1 MKSRHFSALLG
12 AVAMVGVVAAG
23 TGATAAVFNDPTWP
37 CVQRKVES
45 LSLGLM
51 WSRPVENGGADA
63 VSLDPATERLI
74 DQLALR
80 RLSLE
85 ELEDLVVTFAA
96 TNPDLTEAVYEQVF
110 ERIFN
115 ELGAK
120 RHKIIKGIERYSLKQ
135 IALAE
140 KIDGIRA
147 EMDKLLAESAPD
159 HDKIDKLEE
168 QLDWEERIYQER
180 SRSLTYVCE
189 TPVLIEKRLYGIA
202 QILMKAG
209 AQK

>member
-1 MKSRHFSALLG
+1 MKSRHFWALLG
-12 AVAMVGVVAAG
+12 SAALIGLCAGVPAAS
-23 TGATAAVFNDPTWP
+23 AAVFNDPTWP
-37 CVQRKVES
+37 CVQRKVDS

-51 WSRPVENGGADA
+51 WSRPVDTAAA
-63 VSLDPATERLI
+63 VGVDLSPEVEDLV

-80 RLSLE
+80 RLTLE
-85 ELEDLVVTFAA
+85 ELNGLVAAFAIS
-96 TNPDLTEAVYEQVF
+96 NPEVNEPIYEQVF

-135 IALAE
+135 IALSE
-140 KIDGIRA
+140 KIDSIRA
-147 EMDKLLAESAPD
+147 EMDKLLGESSPD
-159 HDKIDKLEE
+159 YDKIDKLEE

-202 QILMKAG
+202 QMLMKA
-209 AQK
+209 AAK

>member
-12 AVAMVGVVAAG
+12 VAAMVGVAVGG
-23 TGATAAVFNDPTWP
+23 TPAFAAVFNDPTWP

-51 WSRPVENGGADA
+51 WSSPVENGGSKG
-63 VSLDPATERLI
+63 VELGPETEGLI
-74 DQLALR
+74 EQLALR

-85 ELEDLVVTFAA
+85 DVEGLVAGFAA
-96 TNPDLTEAVYEQVF
+96 EHPDVTEAVYEQVF

-147 EMDKLLAESAPD
+147 EMDKLLSDSAPD
-159 HDKIDKLEE
+159 YDKIDKLEE

-209 AQK
+209 VQK

>member
-1 MKSRHFSALLG
+1 MRSRHFLALLG
-12 AVAMVGVVAAG
+12 GAALIGLSVGLPAAS
-23 TGATAAVFNDPTWP
+23 AAVFNDPTWP
-37 CVQRKVES
+37 CVQRKVDS

-51 WSRPVENGGADA
+51 WSRPVDTAAA
-63 VSLDPATERLI
+63 VGVDLSPEVEDLV

-80 RLSLE
+80 RLTLE
-85 ELEDLVVTFAA
+85 ELNGLVAAFAKS
-96 TNPDLTEAVYEQVF
+96 NPEVNEPIYEQVF

-135 IALAE
+135 IALSE
-140 KIDGIRA
+140 KIDSIRA
-147 EMDKLLAESAPD
+147 EMDKLLAESSPD
-159 HDKIDKLEE
+159 YDKIDKLEE

-202 QILMKAG
+202 QMLMKA
-209 AQK
+209 AAK

>member
-1 MKSRHFSALLG
+1 M
-12 AVAMVGVVAAG
+12 
-23 TGATAAVFNDPTWP
+23 D
-37 CVQRKVES
+37 S

-51 WSRPVENGGADA
+51 WSRPVDTAAA
-63 VSLDPATERLI
+63 VGVDLSPEVEDLV

-80 RLSLE
+80 RLTLE
-85 ELEDLVVTFAA
+85 ELNGLVAAFAKS
-96 TNPDLTEAVYEQVF
+96 NPEVNEPIYEQVF

-135 IALAE
+135 IALSE
-140 KIDGIRA
+140 KIDSIRA
-147 EMDKLLAESAPD
+147 EMDKLLAESSPD
-159 HDKIDKLEE
+159 YDKIDKLEE

-202 QILMKAG
+202 QMLMKA
-209 AQK
+209 AAK

>member
-1 MKSRHFSALLG
+1 MKSRHFWALLG
-12 AVAMVGVVAAG
+12 SPALIGLCAGVPAAS
-23 TGATAAVFNDPTWP
+23 AAVFNDPTWP
-37 CVQRKVES
+37 CVQRKVDS

-51 WSRPVENGGADA
+51 WSRPVDTAAA
-63 VSLDPATERLI
+63 VGVDLSPEVEDLV

-80 RLSLE
+80 RLTLE
-85 ELEDLVVTFAA
+85 ELNGLVAAFAKS
-96 TNPDLTEAVYEQVF
+96 NPEVNEPIYEQVF

-135 IALAE
+135 IALSE
-140 KIDGIRA
+140 KIDSIRA
-147 EMDKLLAESAPD
+147 EMDKLLAESSPD
-159 HDKIDKLEE
+159 YDKIDKLEE

-202 QILMKAG
+202 QMLMKA
-209 AQK
+209 AAK